1 MRYDDGVLAK
11 GSFKGI
17 GRMERLGGI
26 ACRASARRKGMR
38 THFGKLSVLG
48 AWLCWLLLVGL
59 ALPPIATAQT
69 VTYIHTD
76 ALGSVVAETD
86 ESGNVIKRY
95 DYEPYG
101 GVVDGPVTD
110 GPGYTGHVSDAAT
123 GLSYMQQRYYDPQL
137 GLFLSVDPVS
147 PNDKP
152 GSAFNRYRYAA
163 GNPYRFVDPDGRQE
177 RAAERHAD
185 SVASSPSAYDTF
197 GPAALA
203 VTTAIVRATPVVGP
217 AAASAMS
224 GSINSAQPL
233 ALPAPAPAAPS
244 APTPA
249 AAPATPSGPS
259 NVVSSN
265 GTAFPVPA
273 GASGPTPVIN
283 PAGKQTGVA
292 FTGGA
297 GGSNGQVAT
306 MRMMDPTPPRGNSPG
321 YPAGYIKYENA
332 GKQGVDP
339 LSGKTLPNSKSHF
352 PVR

>member
-1 MRYDDGVLAK
+1 MKAMPCWKAL
-11 GSFKGI
+11 SGI
-17 GRMERLGGI
+17 GRMERLGRT
-26 ACRASARRKGMR
+26 ASRASASRKGMR
-38 THFGKLSVLG
+38 THCGKLSALG

-59 ALPPIATAQT
+59 ALPSIATAQT

-76 ALGSVVAETD
+76 ALGSVVAETN

-95 DYEPYG
+95 NYEPYG
-101 GVVDGPVTD
+101 GVVDGPVKD
-110 GPGYTGHVSDAAT
+110 GPGYAGHVSDAAT

-137 GLFLSVDPVS
+137 GLFLSIDPIS
-147 PNDKP
+147 PNDEP

-185 SVASSPSAYDTF
+185 SVASTPSAYDTF
-197 GPAALA
+197 GPTALA
-203 VTTAIVRATPVVGP
+203 LTAAIVRATPVVGP
-217 AAASAMS
+217 AVASAMS
-224 GSINSAQPL
+224 GAIDSAQPR

-244 APTPA
+244 APAPA
-249 AAPATPSGPS
+249 AAPTTPAGPS
-259 NVVSSN
+259 YVVSSN
-265 GTAFPVPA
+265 GTAFPVPS

-283 PAGKQTGVA
+283 PGGRQTGVA

-306 MRMMDPTPPRGNSPG
+306 MRMMDPTPARGNSPG

-339 LSGKTLPNSKSHF
+339 YSGKTLPNSKSHF
-352 PVR
+352 PVK

>member
-1 MRYDDGVLAK
+1 MEKLEGTGRRASPGLWGLAK
-11 GSFKGI
+11 RF
-17 GRMERLGGI
+17 GRRGLM
-26 ACRASARRKGMR
+26 
-38 THFGKLSVLG
+38 G
-48 AWLCWLLLVGL
+48 AWLCCVLLVNL
-59 ALPPIATAQT
+59 AQSPSASAET
-69 VTYIHTD
+69 VTYVHTD

-86 ESGNVIKRY
+86 ANGNVIKRH

-101 GVVDGPVTD
+101 AVVGGQVTD
-110 GPGYTGHVSDAAT
+110 GPGYTGHVSDTAT

-147 PNDKP
+147 PNNRP

-185 SVASSPSAYDTF
+185 SVANTPSAYDTF

-217 AAASAMS
+217 AVASAMS

-249 AAPATPSGPS
+249 AAPTKPSGPS
-259 NVVSSN
+259 YVVSAN

>member
-1 MRYDDGVLAK
+1 
-11 GSFKGI
+11 
-17 GRMERLGGI
+17 
-26 ACRASARRKGMR
+26 MR
-38 THFGKLSVLG
+38 TRFSKTSVLG
-48 AWLCWLLLVGL
+48 AWLCCVLLVGL
-59 ALPPIATAQT
+59 MLTPTASAQA

-86 ESGNVIKRY
+86 EAGKVIKRY

-101 GVVDGPVTD
+101 GVVDGPVMD

-147 PNDKP
+147 PNNKP

-217 AAASAMS
+217 AVASAMS

-233 ALPAPAPAAPS
+233 ALPAPAAPS
-244 APTPA
+244 AQTPA

-259 NVVSSN
+259 YVISSN
-265 GTAFPVPA
+265 GTAFPVPT